1 MRRIYV
7 PLDDEDLDRLIAL
20 AERERR
26 RPSYQAAVILSAVLR
41 ETTEPPDPAE
51 TQLGALTNAPRWRP
65 HSSPETTT

>member
-26 RPSYQAAVILSAVLR
+26 RPSYQAA
-41 ETTEPPDPAE
+41 E